1 MGAAFVVTLREGLEA
16 ALIVGIIL
24 AYLARSGN
32 MRYFRNVWLGAGAAV
47 MVSVAVGAG
56 LFWTVGQFSGRAE
69 EIFEGIA
76 MLVAVL
82 MLTYMIV
89 WMKRRAADMKQHL
102 EDRVVSAL
110 AAGSTLAVA
119 SLAFVVVVREGI
131 ETVLFMMGVLTS
143 TTPVAATVGGLLGLG
158 VALVIGYA
166 GYKGAK
172 WMNLAVFFNVTGV
185 ILIIFAAGLLA
196 HGIHEFQEAG
206 LFPVVIEHV
215 WDTNGFLN
223 EKEGVGS
230 FMKAMFGYNGNPEL
244 VEVSLYFTYL
254 AAALA
259 FFFGATRVRGR
270 RSLGTPAVSAG
281 ECRSQAD
288 GVVR

>member
-1 MGAAFVVTLREGLEA
+1 
-16 ALIVGIIL
+16 
-24 AYLARSGN
+24 
-32 MRYFRNVWLGAGAAV
+32 
-47 MVSVAVGAG
+47 
-56 LFWTVGQFSGRAE
+56 
-69 EIFEGIA
+69 
-76 MLVAVL
+76 
-82 MLTYMIV
+82 
-89 WMKRRAADMKQHL
+89 
-102 EDRVVSAL
+102 
-110 AAGSTLAVA
+110 
-119 SLAFVVVVREGI
+119 
-131 ETVLFMMGVLTS
+131 
-143 TTPVAATVGGLLGLG
+143 
-158 VALVIGYA
+158 
-166 GYKGAK
+166 
-172 WMNLAVFFNVTGV
+172 MNLAVFFNVTGV

-270 RSLGTPAVSAG
+270 RSLGTPAVFAG

-288 GVVR
+288 EVVR